1 MGVEQ
6 TISSG
11 VCLILASVYLKKER
25 KKEKVE
31 VDKENKKEVV
41 SIYDDGREAEDVL
54 SGASVL
60 VLPV

>member
-6 TISSG
+6 TIGSG

-41 SIYDDGREAEDVL
+41 SIYDDGREAKDVL
-54 SGASVL
+54 SGALVL